1 MEKTVFMEKLK
12 ATLDAIINQNK
23 ALESR
28 LAAIE
33 HSVNDVII
41 GGLVDAANEYED
53 NENFSIFTDT
63 YGAQLT
69 PYAEHCKILNGED
82 YDIIEEMYEGSKGK
96 EDVAAY
102 VAEEIAKLEAKLNA
116 LKGLTTEATTEPEVE
131 VVVEGSTDENTV
143 DEKTESMDDDKE
155 EVDEEELARIAK
167 EML

>member
-1 MEKTVFMEKLK
+1 MKKTVFMEKLK
-12 ATLDAIINQNK
+12 ATLDAIITQNK

-53 NENFSIFTDT
+53 NENFSIFSDT

-82 YDIIEEMYEGSKGK
+82 YDIIEEMYEGSKDK

-102 VAEEIAKLEAKLNA
+102 VAEEIAKIEAKLNA
-116 LKGLTTEATTEPEVE
+116 LKGLTTEPEVE
-131 VVVEGSTDENTV
+131 VVVAEEPSTDENTV
-143 DEKTESMDDDKE
+143 DENEVDDDKE
-155 EVDEEELARIAK
+155 DVDEEELARIAK

>member
-12 ATLDAIINQNK
+12 ATLDAIITQNK

-53 NENFSIFTDT
+53 NENFSIFSDT

-82 YDIIEEMYEGSKGK
+82 YDIIEEMYEGSKDK

-102 VAEEIAKLEAKLNA
+102 VAEEIAKIEAKLNA
-116 LKGLTTEATTEPEVE
+116 LKGLTAEPEVE
-131 VVVEGSTDENTV
+131 VVVEEKPSTDENTV
-143 DEKTESMDDDKE
+143 EEKDESMDEGEE
-155 EVDEEELARIAK
+155 EVDEEELKRIAK

>member
-1 MEKTVFMEKLK
+1 MDKTVFMEKLK
-12 ATLDAIINQNK
+12 ATLDAIITQNK

-69 PYAEHCKILNGED
+69 PYAEHCKVLNGED

-102 VAEEIAKLEAKLNA
+102 VAEEIAKIEAKLNA
-116 LKGLTTEATTEPEVE
+116 LKGLTTEPEVE
-131 VVVEGSTDENTV
+131 VVVEGSTVDENTV
-143 DEKTESMDDDKE
+143 DDDTVDDDKVDDKE
-155 EVDEEELARIAK
+155 EVDEEELARIAN

>member
-12 ATLDAIINQNK
+12 ATLDAIITQNK

-63 YGAQLT
+63 YGAHLT
-69 PYAEHCKILNGED
+69 PYAEHCKVLNGED

-102 VAEEIAKLEAKLNA
+102 VAEEIAKIEAKINA
-116 LKGLTTEATTEPEVE
+116 LKGLTAEPEVE
-131 VVVEGSTDENTV
+131 VVVEEEPSTDENTV
-143 DEKTESMDDDKE
+143 DEKDESMDEDKE

>member
-1 MEKTVFMEKLK
+1 MDKTVFMEKLK
-12 ATLDAIINQNK
+12 ATLDAIITQNK

-53 NENFSIFTDT
+53 NENFSIFSDT

-69 PYAEHCKILNGED
+69 PYAEHCKVLNGED
-82 YDIIEEMYEGSKGK
+82 YDIIEEMYEGSKDK

-102 VAEEIAKLEAKLNA
+102 VAEEIAKIEAKINA
-116 LKGLTTEATTEPEVE
+116 LKGLTAEPEVE
-131 VVVEGSTDENTV
+131 VVVEEEPSTDENTV
-143 DEKTESMDDDKE
+143 DENKVDEEEE
-155 EVDEEELARIAK
+155 EVDEEELKRIAK

>member
-12 ATLDAIINQNK
+12 TTLDAIITQNK

-53 NENFSIFTDT
+53 NENFSIFSDT

-69 PYAEHCKILNGED
+69 PYAEHCKVLNGED
-82 YDIIEEMYEGSKGK
+82 YDIIEEMYEGSKDK

-102 VAEEIAKLEAKLNA
+102 VAEEIAKIEAKINA
-116 LKGLTTEATTEPEVE
+116 LKGLTAEPEVE
-131 VVVEGSTDENTV
+131 VVVEEEPSTDENTV
-143 DEKTESMDDDKE
+143 DENKVDEDEE
-155 EVDEEELARIAK
+155 EVDEEELKRIAK

>member
-12 ATLDAIINQNK
+12 ATLDAIITQNK

-53 NENFSIFTDT
+53 NENFSIFSDT

-82 YDIIEEMYEGSKGK
+82 YDIIEEMYEGSKDK

-102 VAEEIAKLEAKLNA
+102 VAEEIAKIEAKLNA
-116 LKGLTTEATTEPEVE
+116 LKGLTTEPEVE
-131 VVVEGSTDENTV
+131 VVVAEEPSTDGNTV
-143 DEKTESMDDDKE
+143 DEKTESMGGDKE
-155 EVDEEELARIAK
+155 DVDEEGLARIAK

>member
-1 MEKTVFMEKLK
+1 MKKTVFMEKLK
-12 ATLDAIINQNK
+12 ATLDAIITQNK
-23 ALESR
+23 VLESR

-53 NENFSIFTDT
+53 NENFSIFSDT
-63 YGAQLT
+63 YGDQLT

-82 YDIIEEMYEGSKGK
+82 YDIIEEMYEGSKDK

-102 VAEEIAKLEAKLNA
+102 VAEEIAKIEAKLNA
-116 LKGLTTEATTEPEVE
+116 LKGLTTEPEVE
-131 VVVEGSTDENTV
+131 VVVAEEPSTDENTV
-143 DEKTESMDDDKE
+143 NEKTETMDDDKE
-155 EVDEEELARIAK
+155 EVDEKELARIAK

>member
-1 MEKTVFMEKLK
+1 MKKTVFMEKLK
-12 ATLDAIINQNK
+12 ATLDAIITQNK

-53 NENFSIFTDT
+53 NENFSIFSDT

-82 YDIIEEMYEGSKGK
+82 YDIIEEMYEGSKDK

-102 VAEEIAKLEAKLNA
+102 VAEEIAKIEAKLNA
-116 LKGLTTEATTEPEVE
+116 LKDLTTEPEVE
-131 VVVEGSTDENTV
+131 VVVTEEPSTDENTV
-143 DEKTESMDDDKE
+143 NEKTETMDDKE

>member
-12 ATLDAIINQNK
+12 ATLDAIIKQNE

-41 GGLVDAANEYED
+41 GGLVDAASEYED

-69 PYAEHCKILNGED
+69 PYAEHCKVLNGED
-82 YDIIEEMYEGSKGK
+82 YDIIEEMYAGSKDK

-102 VAEEIAKLEAKLNA
+102 VAEEIAKIEAKLNA
-116 LKGLTTEATTEPEVE
+116 LKGLTAEATAEPEV
-131 VVVEGSTDENTV
+131 VVAEEPSTDENTV
-143 DEKTESMDDDKE
+143 DEKSESMDEDKE

>member
-12 ATLDAIINQNK
+12 ATLDAIITQNK

-53 NENFSIFTDT
+53 NENFSIFSDT

-69 PYAEHCKILNGED
+69 PYAEHCKVLNGED

-102 VAEEIAKLEAKLNA
+102 VAEEIAKIEAKLNA
-116 LKGLTTEATTEPEVE
+116 LKGLTAEPEVE
-131 VVVEGSTDENTV
+131 VVVEEEPSTDENTV
-143 DEKTESMDDDKE
+143 DEKDVDDDKE

>member
-12 ATLDAIINQNK
+12 ATLDAIITQNK

-53 NENFSIFTDT
+53 NENFSIFSDT

-82 YDIIEEMYEGSKGK
+82 YDIIEEMYEGSKDK

-102 VAEEIAKLEAKLNA
+102 VAEEIAKIEAKLNA
-116 LKGLTTEATTEPEVE
+116 LKGLTTEPEVE
-131 VVVEGSTDENTV
+131 VVVAEEHSTDENTV
-143 DEKTESMDDDKE
+143 DEKPVDEDEE

>member
-12 ATLDAIINQNK
+12 ATLDAIITQNK

-82 YDIIEEMYEGSKGK
+82 YDIIEEMYEGSKDK

-102 VAEEIAKLEAKLNA
+102 VAEEIAKIEAKLNA
-116 LKGLTTEATTEPEVE
+116 LKGLTVEPEVE
-131 VVVEGSTDENTV
+131 VVVEEEPSTDENTV
-143 DEKTESMDDDKE
+143 EESMDEDKE

>member
-12 ATLDAIINQNK
+12 ATLDAIITQNK

-69 PYAEHCKILNGED
+69 PYADHCKILNGED

-102 VAEEIAKLEAKLNA
+102 VAEEIAKIEAKLNA
-116 LKGLTTEATTEPEVE
+116 LKGLTAEPEVE
-131 VVVEGSTDENTV
+131 VVVEEEPSTDENTV
-143 DEKTESMDDDKE
+143 DEKTESMDEDKE

>member
-1 MEKTVFMEKLK
+1 MEKTVFIEKLK
-12 ATLDAIINQNK
+12 ATLDAIIAQNK

-53 NENFSIFTDT
+53 NENFSIFSDT

-69 PYAEHCKILNGED
+69 PYAEHCKVLNGED
-82 YDIIEEMYEGSKGK
+82 YDIIEEMYEGSKNK

-102 VAEEIAKLEAKLNA
+102 VAEEIAKIEAKLNA
-116 LKGLTTEATTEPEVE
+116 LKGLATEPEVE
-131 VVVEGSTDENTV
+131 VVVAESTDENTV
-143 DEKTESMDDDKE
+143 DENEVDEDKE

>member
-12 ATLDAIINQNK
+12 ATLDAIITQNK

-53 NENFSIFTDT
+53 NENFSIFSDT

-102 VAEEIAKLEAKLNA
+102 VAEEIAKLEAKIDA

-143 DEKTESMDDDKE
+143 DEKDVDDYKD

>member
-12 ATLDAIINQNK
+12 ATLDAIIKQNE

-69 PYAEHCKILNGED
+69 PYAEHCKVLNGED
-82 YDIIEEMYEGSKGK
+82 YDIIEEMYAGSKDK

-102 VAEEIAKLEAKLNA
+102 VAEEIAKIEAKLNA
-116 LKGLTTEATTEPEVE
+116 LKGLTAEPEVE
-131 VVVEGSTDENTV
+131 VVVAEEPSTDENTV
-143 DEKTESMDDDKE
+143 DEKSESMDEDKE

>member
-12 ATLDAIINQNK
+12 ATLDAIITQNK

-53 NENFSIFTDT
+53 NENFSIFADT

-69 PYAEHCKILNGED
+69 PYAEHCKVLNGED
-82 YDIIEEMYEGSKGK
+82 YDIIEEMYAGSKDK

-102 VAEEIAKLEAKLNA
+102 VAEEIAKIEAKLNA
-116 LKGLTTEATTEPEVE
+116 LKGLTAEPEVE
-131 VVVEGSTDENTV
+131 VVVAEEPSADENTV
-143 DEKTESMDDDKE
+143 DEKSESMDEDKE

>member
-1 MEKTVFMEKLK
+1 MKKTVFMEKLK
-12 ATLDAIINQNK
+12 ATLDAIITQNK

-96 EDVAAY
+96 EDVASY
-102 VAEEIAKLEAKLNA
+102 VAEEIAKIEAKLNA
-116 LKGLTTEATTEPEVE
+116 LKGLTTEPEVE
-131 VVVEGSTDENTV
+131 VVVAEEPSTDENTV
-143 DEKTESMDDDKE
+143 DEDKE
-155 EVDEEELARIAK
+155 KVDEEELARIAK

>member
-12 ATLDAIINQNK
+12 ATLDAIITQNK

-63 YGAQLT
+63 YGGQLT
-69 PYAEHCKILNGED
+69 PYAEHCKVLNGED

-102 VAEEIAKLEAKLNA
+102 VAEEIAKLKAKIDA

-143 DEKTESMDDDKE
+143 DEKDADDDKE

>member
-12 ATLDAIINQNK
+12 ATLDAIITQNK

-53 NENFSIFTDT
+53 NENFSIFSDT

-102 VAEEIAKLEAKLNA
+102 VAEEIAKIEAKLNA
-116 LKGLTTEATTEPEVE
+116 LKGLTTEPEVE
-131 VVVEGSTDENTV
+131 VVVEESTDENTV
-143 DEKTESMDDDKE
+143 DENKVDEDKE

>member
-12 ATLDAIINQNK
+12 ATLDAIITQNK

-53 NENFSIFTDT
+53 NENFSIFSDT

-102 VAEEIAKLEAKLNA
+102 VAEEIAKIEAKLNA
-116 LKGLTTEATTEPEVE
+116 LKGLTTEPEVE
-131 VVVEGSTDENTV
+131 VVVEEEPSTDENTV
-143 DEKTESMDDDKE
+143 DENKVDEE

>member
-12 ATLDAIINQNK
+12 ATLDAIITQNK

-53 NENFSIFTDT
+53 NENFSIFSDT

-102 VAEEIAKLEAKLNA
+102 VAEEIAKIEAKLNA
-116 LKGLTTEATTEPEVE
+116 LKGLTTEPEVE
-131 VVVEGSTDENTV
+131 VVVEESTDENTV
-143 DEKTESMDDDKE
+143 DENKVDDDE
-155 EVDEEELARIAK
+155 EDVDEEELARIAK

>member
-12 ATLDAIINQNK
+12 ATLDAIITQNK

-53 NENFSIFTDT
+53 NENFSIFSDT

-82 YDIIEEMYEGSKGK
+82 YDIIEEMYEGSKDK

-102 VAEEIAKLEAKLNA
+102 VAEEIAKIEAKLNA
-116 LKGLTTEATTEPEVE
+116 LKGLTKEPEVE
-131 VVVEGSTDENTV
+131 VVVAEEHSTDENTV
-143 DEKTESMDDDKE
+143 NEKPVDEDEE

>member
-12 ATLDAIINQNK
+12 ATLDAIITQNK

-53 NENFSIFTDT
+53 NENFSIFSDT

-82 YDIIEEMYEGSKGK
+82 YDIIEEMYAGSKGK

-102 VAEEIAKLEAKLNA
+102 VAEEIAKIEAKLNA
-116 LKGLTTEATTEPEVE
+116 LKGLTTEPEVE
-131 VVVEGSTDENTV
+131 VVVAEEHSTDENTV
-143 DEKTESMDDDKE
+143 NEKPVDEDEE

>member
-12 ATLDAIINQNK
+12 ATLDAIIAQNK

-53 NENFSIFTDT
+53 NENFSIFSDT

-69 PYAEHCKILNGED
+69 PYAEHCKVLNGED
-82 YDIIEEMYEGSKGK
+82 YDIIEEMYEGSKDK

-102 VAEEIAKLEAKLNA
+102 VAEEIAKIEAKINA
-116 LKGLTTEATTEPEVE
+116 LKGLTAEPEVE
-131 VVVEGSTDENTV
+131 VVVEEEPSTDENTV
-143 DEKTESMDDDKE
+143 DENKVDEETE
-155 EVDEEELARIAK
+155 EVDEEELKRIAK

>member
-12 ATLDAIINQNK
+12 ATLDAIITQNK

-53 NENFSIFTDT
+53 NENFSIFSDT
-63 YGAQLT
+63 YSAQLT
-69 PYAEHCKILNGED
+69 PYAEHCKVLNGED

-102 VAEEIAKLEAKLNA
+102 VAEEIAKIEAKLNA
-116 LKGLTTEATTEPEVE
+116 LKGLTAEPEVE
-131 VVVEGSTDENTV
+131 VVVAEEPSTDENTV
-143 DEKTESMDDDKE
+143 NEKTETMDDKE

>member
-12 ATLDAIINQNK
+12 ATLDAIITQNK

-53 NENFSIFTDT
+53 NENFSIFSDT

-102 VAEEIAKLEAKLNA
+102 VAEEIAKIEAKLNA
-116 LKGLTTEATTEPEVE
+116 LKGLTTEPEVE
-131 VVVEGSTDENTV
+131 VVVEEEPSTDENTV
-143 DEKTESMDDDKE
+143 DENKVDDEE

>member
-1 MEKTVFMEKLK
+1 MKKTVFMEKLK
-12 ATLDAIINQNK
+12 ATLDAIITQNK

-53 NENFSIFTDT
+53 NENFSIFSDT

-82 YDIIEEMYEGSKGK
+82 YDIIEEMYEGSKDK

-102 VAEEIAKLEAKLNA
+102 VAEEIAKIEAKLNA
-116 LKGLTTEATTEPEVE
+116 LKGLTTEPEVE
-131 VVVEGSTDENTV
+131 VVVAEEPSTDENTV
-143 DEKTESMDDDKE
+143 NEKTETMDDDKE

>member
-1 MEKTVFMEKLK
+1 MKKTIFMEKLK
-12 ATLDAIINQNK
+12 ATLDAIITQNK
-23 ALESR
+23 TLESR

-53 NENFSIFTDT
+53 NENFSIFSDT

-82 YDIIEEMYEGSKGK
+82 YDIIEEMYEGSKDK

-102 VAEEIAKLEAKLNA
+102 VAEEIAKIEAKLNA
-116 LKGLTTEATTEPEVE
+116 LKGLTTEPEVE
-131 VVVEGSTDENTV
+131 VVVVEEPSTDENTV
-143 DEKTESMDDDKE
+143 NEKTETMDDDKE
-155 EVDEEELARIAK
+155 EVDEKELARIAK

>member
-12 ATLDAIINQNK
+12 ATLDAIITQNK

-53 NENFSIFTDT
+53 NENFSIFSDT

-102 VAEEIAKLEAKLNA
+102 VAEEIAKIEAKLNA
-116 LKGLTTEATTEPEVE
+116 LKGLTAEPEVE
-131 VVVEGSTDENTV
+131 VVVSEEPSTDENTV
-143 DEKTESMDDDKE
+143 DDE
-155 EVDEEELARIAK
+155 EDVDEEELARIAK

>member
-12 ATLDAIINQNK
+12 ATLDAIITQNK

-53 NENFSIFTDT
+53 NENFSIFSDT

-82 YDIIEEMYEGSKGK
+82 YDIIEEMYEGSKDK

-102 VAEEIAKLEAKLNA
+102 VAEEIAKIEAKLNA
-116 LKGLTTEATTEPEVE
+116 LKGLTTEPEVE
-131 VVVEGSTDENTV
+131 VVVAEEPSADENTV
-143 DEKTESMDDDKE
+143 DEKSESMDEDKE

>member
-12 ATLDAIINQNK
+12 ATLDAIITQNK

-102 VAEEIAKLEAKLNA
+102 VAEEIAKIEAKLNA
-116 LKGLTTEATTEPEVE
+116 LKGLTTEPEVE
-131 VVVEGSTDENTV
+131 VVVEEEPSTDENTV
-143 DEKTESMDDDKE
+143 DEKTESMDEDKE

>member
-1 MEKTVFMEKLK
+1 MDKTVFMEKLK
-12 ATLDAIINQNK
+12 ATLDAIITQNK

-53 NENFSIFTDT
+53 NENFSIFSDT

-102 VAEEIAKLEAKLNA
+102 VAEEIAKIEAKLNA
-116 LKGLTTEATTEPEVE
+116 LKGLTTEPEVE
-131 VVVEGSTDENTV
+131 VVVEEEPSTDENTV
-143 DEKTESMDDDKE
+143 DENKVDDDE
-155 EVDEEELARIAK
+155 DEVDEEELARIAK

>member
-1 MEKTVFMEKLK
+1 MKKTVFMEKLK
-12 ATLDAIINQNK
+12 ATLDAIITQNK

-53 NENFSIFTDT
+53 NENFSIFSDT

-102 VAEEIAKLEAKLNA
+102 VAEEIAKIEAKLNA
-116 LKGLTTEATTEPEVE
+116 LKGLTTEPAVE
-131 VVVEGSTDENTV
+131 VVVAEESSTDENTV
-143 DEKTESMDDDKE
+143 NEKTESMEDDKE

>member
-1 MEKTVFMEKLK
+1 MKKTVFMEKLK
-12 ATLDAIINQNK
+12 ATLDAIITQNK

-53 NENFSIFTDT
+53 NENFSIFSDT

-82 YDIIEEMYEGSKGK
+82 YDIIEEMYEGSKNK

-102 VAEEIAKLEAKLNA
+102 VAEEIAKIEAKLNA
-116 LKGLTTEATTEPEVE
+116 LKGLTTEPEVE
-131 VVVEGSTDENTV
+131 VVVAEEPSTDENTV
-143 DEKTESMDDDKE
+143 NEKTETMDDKE

>member
-12 ATLDAIINQNK
+12 ATLDAIITQNK

-63 YGAQLT
+63 YGSQLT

-102 VAEEIAKLEAKLNA
+102 VAEEIAKIEAKLNA
-116 LKGLTTEATTEPEVE
+116 LKGLTTEPEVE
-131 VVVEGSTDENTV
+131 VVVEEEPSTDENTV
-143 DEKTESMDDDKE
+143 DENKVDEE

>member
-1 MEKTVFMEKLK
+1 MKKTVFMEKLK
-12 ATLDAIINQNK
+12 ATLDAIITQNK

-53 NENFSIFTDT
+53 NENFSIFSDT

-102 VAEEIAKLEAKLNA
+102 VAEEIAKIEAKLNA
-116 LKGLTTEATTEPEVE
+116 LKGLTTEPEVE
-131 VVVEGSTDENTV
+131 VVVTEEPSTDENTV
-143 DEKTESMDDDKE
+143 DEDKE
-155 EVDEEELARIAK
+155 KVDEEELARIAK

>member
-12 ATLDAIINQNK
+12 ATLDAIITQNK

-53 NENFSIFTDT
+53 NENFSIFSDT

-82 YDIIEEMYEGSKGK
+82 YDIIEEMYEGSKDK

-102 VAEEIAKLEAKLNA
+102 VAEEIAKIEAKLNA
-116 LKGLTTEATTEPEVE
+116 LKGLTTEPEVE
-131 VVVEGSTDENTV
+131 VVVAEEHSTDENTV
-143 DEKTESMDDDKE
+143 NEKPVDEDEE